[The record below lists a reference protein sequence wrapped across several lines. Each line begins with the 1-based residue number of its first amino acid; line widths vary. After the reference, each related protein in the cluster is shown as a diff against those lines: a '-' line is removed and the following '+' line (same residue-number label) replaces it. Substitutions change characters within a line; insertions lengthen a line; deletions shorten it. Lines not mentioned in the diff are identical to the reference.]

1 MESER
6 SESIIS
12 LPASPADQPH
22 LPLSSIQAMLPSSP
36 LPIRELSYLSSL
48 ETEEMVAV
56 PPRLLTKQDK
66 KPSLLSSILSRPPI
80 ETAASRQL
88 SSLLSCKHSTSV
100 APGAPAHNF
109 SVFDSLKQK
118 DNGRPDLTVR
128 TLPTLQTEGDQG
140 GTCSNGD
147 VRQIPPR
154 KKLIINKR
162 KKEIIH
168 TQRGK
173 ILMPGQA
180 WLSNSFQFLVRRI
193 ISTWLGR
200 Q

>member
-1 MESER
+1 MSCQQR
-6 SESIIS
+6 IS
-12 LPASPADQPH
+12 SN
-22 LPLSSIQAMLPSSP
+22 LPLSSIQAMLPDTP

-48 ETEEMVAV
+48 SGLDTGEMVAV
-56 PPRLLTKQDK
+56 PPRLLIKQDK
-66 KPSLLSSILSRPPI
+66 KPSLLSTILARPPI

-100 APGAPAHNF
+100 SAPGNTAQNF

-118 DNGRPDLTVR
+118 DNGRADLTVR
-128 TLPTLQTEGDQG
+128 TLPTPHSEGDQG

-147 VRQIPPR
+147 VRQIPAR

-173 ILMPGQA
+173 IIKL
-180 WLSNSFQFLVRRI
+180 
-193 ISTWLGR
+193 
-200 Q
+200 

>member
-1 MESER
+1 MES
-6 SESIIS
+6 INS
-12 LPASPADQPH
+12 LSLQDPSPPGSPSD
-22 LPLSSIQAMLPSSP
+22 LNLSLSSIHAMLPVTP

-48 ETEEMVAV
+48 DTGEMVAV

-88 SSLLSCKHSTSV
+88 SSLLSSKHSTSA
-100 APGAPAHNF
+100 APGAAAPNF

-118 DNGRPDLTVR
+118 DNGRADLTVR
-128 TLPTLQTEGDQG
+128 TVPSPHTEGDQA
-140 GTCSNGD
+140 GD
-147 VRQIPPR
+147 LRQIPLR

-162 KKEIIH
+162 KKEMIH

-173 ILMPGQA
+173 IIKRAGDQIHF
-180 WLSNSFQFLVRRI
+180 NSGLGKMNYFHLVGEAI
-193 ISTWLGR
+193 
-200 Q
+200 

>member
-12 LPASPADQPH
+12 LPASPADPPN
-22 LPLSSIQAMLPSSP
+22 LPLSSIQAMLPDTP
-36 LPIRELSYLSSL
+36 LPIRELSYFSSL
-48 ETEEMVAV
+48 DTGEMVAV

-88 SSLLSCKHSTSV
+88 SSLLSSKHSTSA
-100 APGAPAHNF
+100 APGAAAPNF

-118 DNGRPDLTVR
+118 HNGRAGLTVR
-128 TLPTLQTEGDQG
+128 TLPSLQTEGDPG
-140 GTCSNGD
+140 GPGCNGD
-147 VRQIPPR
+147 VRQIPLR

-173 ILMPGQA
+173 IIKPGYQIHF
-180 WLSNSFQFLVRRI
+180 NSGLGKMNYFHLVGEAI
-193 ISTWLGR
+193 
-200 Q
+200 